1 MRDNRFEFFILYNRE
16 MLEHMFGSDSIARIQ
31 DTFVSSLGNCL
42 FIEYSDTKRF
52 QLKEYILSTASSSTM
67 LIIAGDHNMVPFES
81 IESPVND
88 GDKMILTDNFFAS
101 ENLLEIPD
109 LPVSRIPFARNEGID
124 DYIRKMD
131 IILSTEVLACSEKL
145 GMTAAVWQSSAN
157 QVFDS
162 IDGMGEMIVSPP
174 FSLKN
179 NEPIV
184 LSNLR
189 GCLYFNVHG
198 AEHLPGWYG
207 QRKSSDSESEEF
219 PLCITPD
226 SFTGNIKTSF
236 IITEACFGGF
246 IKDKK
251 PEHSIA
257 LTAMSSGIS
266 FFLGSTATAYGTY
279 FPPLSEADLLC
290 SIFTDELR
298 SGNPAGIA
306 LRDAKQKFARE
317 NIEKHGFLDN
327 DDKKTLLTFTLYG
340 NPSVGVIDERE

>member
-1 MRDNRFEFFILYNRE
+1 MRDNRFEMFILYNRE
-16 MLEHMFGSDSIARIQ
+16 MLEQMFGQNSIARIQ
-31 DTFVSSLGNCL
+31 DSFVSSLGSCL
-42 FIEYSDTKRF
+42 FIEYTESRRRH
-52 QLKEYILSTASSSTM
+52 LKDYILSTASSSTM
-67 LIIAGDHNMVPFES
+67 LIIAGDHSMVPFES

-88 GDKMILTDNFFAS
+88 GDGMILTDNFFAA

-124 DYIRKMD
+124 DYIRKLD
-131 IILSTEVLACSEKL
+131 SILSNEGLACSEKF
-145 GMTAAVWQSSAN
+145 GMTAAVWQTSAYH
-157 QVFDS
+157 VFDS

-174 FSLKN
+174 FSLGH
-179 NEPIV
+179 NEDIV
-184 LSNLR
+184 FNNLR

-207 QRKSSDSESEEF
+207 QKKSSDSESEEF
-219 PLCITPD
+219 PLCITPS
-226 SFTGNIKTSF
+226 SFTGDIKTSF
-236 IITEACFGGF
+236 IMTEACFGGF
-246 IKDKK
+246 AEGK
-251 PEHSIA
+251 ESGQSIV
-257 LTAMSSGIS
+257 LTALSSGIS

-279 FPPLSEADLLC
+279 FPPISEADLLC

-317 NIEKHGFLDN
+317 NIEKNGFLDN

-340 NPSVGVIDERE
+340 NPSVGVIDERK